1 MKHVTIYTD
10 GACSGNPGPG
20 GWAAILK
27 FGTVEKE
34 ISGGLNNTTN
44 NRMELLAVIKAL
56 SALKEKC
63 NVSFYSDSKYI
74 VDAVNKGWLK
84 KWKTNNWKRS
94 NKEKALNVDLWE
106 KLLPLLE
113 KHKIQFLW
121 TQGHANDEFNNRCDK
136 LAVAASKEKNLEEDV
151 REERSPE

>member
-1 MKHVTIYTD
+1 LKHVTIYTD

-136 LAVAASKEKNLEEDV
+136 LAVAASKGKNLEEDV
-151 REERSPE
+151 REEHSPE